1 MFIAWSPKQHCHN
14 TFHAQEAT
22 AYPKRYPHA
31 MAEKPNNWKI
41 QTQIVQSGRD
51 HFTSGAPL
59 NPPITLTTGYI
70 DGTNRGYARATNPSW
85 DAAESTIGKLE
96 NGQAL
101 IFSSGIAAFSAAIEL
116 VPVGG
121 KVVMGDVGYNG
132 IDRRLKD
139 LSESKRIKLV
149 QVLTPNL
156 EQMLHEAKD
165 ADLVWIET
173 PTNPTMH
180 VWDIAAI
187 CTATNAITVVDNT
200 VIGFLGQSPLDL
212 GATISM
218 HSATKQMSGHSDLL
232 AGALITRDEQVFEK
246 LHGIRT
252 LTGGVSSAFDSYL
265 LLRGLR
271 TLHLRQER
279 SSQNALEIAQRLEKH
294 PKVSQVNYPGL
305 ATHPQSDLIAKQ
317 MTGFG
322 SLISIEIIGGVDD
335 ADQVCSRTAIW
346 SHSTSL
352 GGVES
357 QLERRRKWPNEPVKV
372 PENLIRLSVGIEDV
386 EDLWL
391 DLDQAL
397 NSI

>member
-1 MFIAWSPKQHCHN
+1 
-14 TFHAQEAT
+14 
-22 AYPKRYPHA
+22 
-31 MAEKPNNWKI
+31 
-41 QTQIVQSGRD
+41 
-51 HFTSGAPL
+51 
-59 NPPITLTTGYI
+59 
-70 DGTNRGYARATNPSW
+70 
-85 DAAESTIGKLE
+85 
-96 NGQAL
+96 
-101 IFSSGIAAFSAAIEL
+101 
-116 VPVGG
+116 
-121 KVVMGDVGYNG
+121 
-132 IDRRLKD
+132 
-139 LSESKRIKLV
+139 
-149 QVLTPNL
+149 
-156 EQMLHEAKD
+156 
-165 ADLVWIET
+165 
-173 PTNPTMH
+173 
-180 VWDIAAI
+180 
-187 CTATNAITVVDNT
+187 
-200 VIGFLGQSPLDL
+200 
-212 GATISM
+212 M

-232 AGALITRDEQVFEK
+232 AGALITRNEQVFEK
-246 LHGIRT
+246 LQGIRT

-279 SSQNALEIAQRLEKH
+279 SSHNALEIAKRLEKH

-305 ATHPQSDLIAKQ
+305 AAHPQSDLIAKQ

-372 PENLIRLSVGIEDV
+372 PENLIRLSVGIEDI